1 MRAFQQVAVPHE
13 DVIAGRLTM
22 DVFAADLWQVVNGTA
37 PEDYGDPEIFFRK
50 TYVTRGLRNILDI
63 AKKRLEGSIGDS
75 VIQLQTPF
83 GGGKTHTLIALY
95 HKAKEWGVKAAVFE
109 GTTFDPKEVKP
120 WEEIEKQLTGKVEL
134 TKGDIAPGK
143 EKLIKLISENSPVLI
158 LMDEVLEYVTKAAGV
173 KVGDTNL
180 ASQTLA
186 FVQELT
192 GAVSTVGNSLLV
204 ITLPSSI
211 LEHYDENAERFFQQ
225 LQKVTGRTEKIY
237 TPVEEDEI
245 ELVIRRRLFQSI
257 KEDEARATVD
267 EFVDTAVQEGLLK
280 ADEKSAYRERFLK
293 SYPFKPEVI
302 DVLYKRWGSFPTFQR
317 TRGVLRLLSLVVH
330 DLLDKEVPFIRV
342 SDFNLEKEEIKR
354 ELIKYIGSEGDS
366 VIAQDITSA
375 ESGSKVVD
383 RSIGASYLPYRLG
396 TAVSTAIFM
405 YSFSGRGERGTS
417 IREIKLS
424 TFTPGVPA
432 SIIDT
437 AVNQLREKLFY
448 LSDEGLYFTTQPN
461 LNRIALLKEENITS
475 PDIEERER
483 ELIEEHISKETPL
496 KIHLWTDSKDIPDTP
511 ELKLII
517 IRKKPIR
524 EDLETKGGTP
534 RVYRN
539 TLIFL
544 AGDENQEDVFHS
556 FIRKLLAYQAVYS
569 DSSLNLTQGQR
580 RELQNKIKSYI
591 ERAYEE
597 LRKYY
602 RKLYIPARES
612 FREIDL
618 GLPTLGER
626 YIDKEVYTRLAEEE
640 IVLEALDPKVLIDRY
655 MTSRDFVETKILYE
669 AMLKTPGEIRPASK
683 GVFTEAVKRGVSEGV
698 FGLGIK
704 IEDDKFECKYYKQ
717 AVNPELSENEVIIKP
732 EFCKSEEEEKTYT
745 EDSKSQP
752 VDTSSVLSSNTGTIT
767 YTPKSSDKIEYIS
780 SIHLKFTLPV
790 GKVSTLAQMVRF
802 LNEKFNKCDIE
813 IDIKVEG
820 GQITKSEYENKI
832 KETLNQLS
840 INYKEDLH

>member
-1 MRAFQQVAVPHE
+1 MRAFQQIAVPHE
-13 DVIAGRLTM
+13 DVVAGRLTM

-37 PEDYGDPEIFFRK
+37 PEDYKDPEIFFRK
-50 TYVTRGLRNILDI
+50 TYVTRGLSNILDI
-63 AKKRLEGSIGDS
+63 ARKRLEGSIGDS

-95 HKAKEWGVKAAVFE
+95 HKAKEWGVKVAVFE
-109 GTTFDPKEVKP
+109 GTTFDPREVKP
-120 WEEIEKQLTGKVEL
+120 WEEIEKQLTGKAQL

-143 EKLIKLISENSPVLI
+143 EKLIKLISENSPALI
-158 LMDEVLEYVTKAAGV
+158 LMDEILEYVTKAAGV

-192 GAVSTVGNSLLV
+192 GAVSAVGNSLLV
-204 ITLPSSI
+204 VTLPSSI

-257 KEDEARATVD
+257 KEDEIRAIVD
-267 EFVDTAVQEGLLK
+267 EFVDSAVQEGLLK
-280 ADEKSAYRERFLK
+280 TDERSAYRERFLK

-330 DLLDKEVPFIRV
+330 DLLEKDVPFVRI
-342 SDFNLEKEEIKR
+342 SDFNLENEEIKR
-354 ELIKYIGSEGDS
+354 ELIKHIGPEWDS
-366 VIAQDITSA
+366 VIAQDITSS
-375 ESGSKVVD
+375 ESGAKIVD
-383 RSIGASYLPYRLG
+383 KGMGASFLPYRLG

-405 YSFSGRGERGTS
+405 YSFSGRGERGAS

-424 TFTPGVPA
+424 TFIPGVPA

-437 AVNQLREKLFY
+437 AVNQLRERLFY

-461 LNRIALLKEENITS
+461 LNRIALLKEESVTS
-475 PDIEERER
+475 LDIEEKER
-483 ELIEEHISKETPL
+483 ELIEEHISSRTPL
-496 KIHLWTDSKDIPDTP
+496 KVYLWIDSKDIPDTP

-517 IRKKPIR
+517 TRTKPTR
-524 EDLETKGGTP
+524 EHIEAKGETP

-544 AGDENQEDVFHS
+544 TGDENQQEIFHS

-569 DSSLNLTQGQR
+569 DRGLNLTEGQR
-580 RELQNKIKSYI
+580 REIQNKIRTYT

-602 RKLYIPARES
+602 RKLYIPARGG

-626 YIDKEVYTRLAEEE
+626 YIDQEVYMRLTEEE
-640 IVLEALDPKVLIDRY
+640 VILEAIDPKVLIDKY
-655 MTSRDFVETKILYE
+655 MNTKDFVETRIIYE
-669 AMLKTPGEIRPASK
+669 SMLKTPGEIRPASK
-683 GVFTEAVKRGVSEGV
+683 EVLIEAVKRGVSGGI

-704 IEDDKFECKYYKQ
+704 TEDDKFECKYYRQ
-717 AVNPELSENEVIIKP
+717 VVSPELSESEIIVKP
-732 EFCKSEEEEKTYT
+732 GFCGKEEGMYAETPKEHDFG
-745 EDSKSQP
+745 E
-752 VDTSSVLSSNTGTIT
+752 SSVLSSGTTKGT
-767 YTPKSSDKIEYIS
+767 YKSVKPNHEELLS
-780 SIHLKFTLPV
+780 SIRLKFTLSL
-790 GKVSTLAQMVRF
+790 GQISTLAQMVRF
-802 LNEKFNKCDIE
+802 LNEKFSKCEIKIE
-813 IDIKVEG
+813 LTAEDGKIS
-820 GQITKSEYENKI
+820 KSDYENKI
-832 KETLNQLS
+832 KETLNQLG
-840 INYKEDLH
+840 IYYTEELF